1 MAFPH
6 FNKMGS
12 PHSSKMASYPPAD
25 RAGIHLHW
33 NVLVLMACLLLLACA
48 PTPTPAPTLPP
59 SETPAP
65 SPTSLPSPTASATA
79 TLTSTPT
86 LTLVPTLTLT
96 ATQTLTATPAAA
108 FDKFQIISVSSGIGG
123 ISVIIKLE
131 GVTTAYQVKIRS
143 YDYACVID
151 AKYPDRLFCS
161 GLATPPFDKPL
172 DVVFIDPQS
181 HQVVY
186 SGSTIYSSALF
197 ATPLPVLNGKNDCP
211 TRGQGVSCEV
221 ECRLLP
227 DNTPCIVA
235 TCTDSCGLYRS
246 IETCPQDMSKDFASC
261 TPDLFAR
268 MKARYNLP

>member
-1 MAFPH
+1 
-6 FNKMGS
+6 
-12 PHSSKMASYPPAD
+12 MAS
-25 RAGIHLHW
+25 RRSTEQVRIHPRW
-33 NVLVLMACLLLLACA
+33 SAILVLMACFLLLACA
-48 PTPTPAPTLPP
+48 PTPTPTPQP

-65 SPTSLPSPTASATA
+65 SPTSAPSATA
-79 TLTSTPT
+79 TFTPLPT

-96 ATQTLTATPAAA
+96 ATQTLTATPAAG

-123 ISVIIKLE
+123 ISVIFKLP
-131 GVTTAYQVKIRS
+131 GVKVAYQVKIRS
-143 YDYACVID
+143 YDYACVVD
-151 AKYPDRLFCS
+151 AKYPDRLFCN

-172 DVVFIDPQS
+172 DVVFIDPQT
-181 HQVVY
+181 HEPVY
-186 SGSTIYSSALF
+186 TGSTIYSEALF

-211 TRGQGVSCEV
+211 SRGQGVSCET

-261 TPDLFAR
+261 PPDLFAQ